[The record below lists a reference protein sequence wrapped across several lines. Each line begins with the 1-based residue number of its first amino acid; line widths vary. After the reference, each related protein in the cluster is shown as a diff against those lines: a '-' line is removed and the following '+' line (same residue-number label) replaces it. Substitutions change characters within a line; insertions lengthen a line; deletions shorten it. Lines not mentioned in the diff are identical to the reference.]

1 MSFLEIFEKAYAPKL
16 DVGRFQ
22 RAAGFR
28 KMFEHL
34 EGRNHPIII
43 ETGTMRSVGNWSDGQ
58 STLLWDRLLDY
69 KEQGSCISIDIS
81 GDNIS
86 AASPHVRNVVFLQG
100 DSVYTLQRLSQ
111 VSTADLI
118 YLDSYDLDQ
127 SNPMP
132 SAIHHLMELT
142 AIYGRLRSG
151 CMVVVDDC
159 ISNECG
165 KHMLV
170 KKFFDTIGLRPCFEG
185 YQCGWLVL

>member
-1 MSFLEIFEKAYAPKL
+1 MSFLEIFEKEYAPKL
-16 DVGRFQ
+16 DVGKFR

-28 KMFEHL
+28 HMFEHL
-34 EGRNHPIII
+34 DRRNHPIII
-43 ETGTMRSVGNWSDGQ
+43 ETGTMRSFGNWGDGQ
-58 STLLWDRLLDY
+58 STLLWDKFLEY

-81 GDNIS
+81 DDNIS
-86 AASPHVRNVVFLQG
+86 TASRHVRNVTLLVG
-100 DSVYTLQRLSQ
+100 DSVKVLSQ
-111 VSTADLI
+111 LGSVGAADLI

-132 SAIHHLMELT
+132 SALHHLMELT

-159 ISNECG
+159 LSDECG

-170 KKFFDTIGLRPCFEG
+170 KKLFTAIGVSPCFEG
-185 YQCGWLVL
+185 YQCGWIVP